1 MKFNP
6 FGYSIRTRLI
16 QLISAAIKIIENN
29 RTMTVAKLIKSSS
42 RTGFSFELLPPLKGN
57 SIAKVFNTIDQLK
70 DFNPL
75 YINITSHRD
84 EMVYKDMQKGLFER
98 KVVRKR
104 PGTVAVAASIQ
115 NSYGIKVVPH
125 IICSGFTKSETEY
138 ALIDLNFL
146 GIHDVLLLRGDNSNR
161 GHLAKANVE
170 GNNYAIDLVN
180 QINSLNSGHFLDGT
194 LLDAFETPFSYG
206 IAGYPEKH
214 EEAPNMDSDIYW
226 LKQKVDAGAE
236 YIVTQMFFDNKK
248 YFDFIKRCRA
258 NGITIPIVPG
268 LKPITLLNQL
278 TVLPKIFH
286 VDIPEDF
293 AKEIRKCKD
302 NDAVKQ
308 VGVEWCV
315 QQSKELIAHNVPIL
329 HFYTMMATESSRK
342 VAEAIY

>member
-1 MKFNP
+1 MISFTP
-6 FGYSIRTRLI
+6 FINFTY
-16 QLISAAIKIIENN
+16 
-29 RTMTVAKLIKSSS
+29 TMTVANLIKSTEK
-42 RTGFSFELLPPLKGN
+42 TGFSFELLPPLKGN

-70 DFNPL
+70 AFNPL
-75 YINITSHRD
+75 YVNITSHRD
-84 EMVYKDMQKGLFER
+84 EMVYKDTQKGLYER
-98 KVVRKR
+98 RVVRKR

-115 NSYGIKVVPH
+115 HSYGIKVVPH

-146 GIHDVLLLRGDNSNR
+146 GIHDVLLLRGDSSNR
-161 GHLAKANVE
+161 GRSLTSNTE
-170 GNNYAIDLVN
+170 GNPYAIDLVN
-180 QINSLNSGHFLDGT
+180 QVNGLNSGHFLDGT
-194 LLDAFETPFSYG
+194 LLDAFDTPFSYG

-214 EEAPNMDSDIYW
+214 EEAPNMDSDLYW

-236 YIVTQMFFDNKK
+236 YIVTQMFFDNSK
-248 YFDFIKRCRA
+248 YFEFVQRCRDI
-258 NGITIPIVPG
+258 GITIPIVPG
-268 LKPITLLNQL
+268 LKPITLMNQL

-308 VGVEWCV
+308 VGVEWCI
-315 QQSKELIAHNVPIL
+315 QQSKELIEQKVPIL
-329 HFYTMMATESSRK
+329 HFYTMMATASTRK